1 VGKAVVDVL
10 VECVHGGA
18 EFRWCLRLIGGEQW
32 GEDPIVHFGVE
43 DREAQTV
50 GGEVVGV
57 GV

>member
-1 VGKAVVDVL
+1 MGKAVVDVL
-10 VECVHGGA
+10 VKWVQGRA
-18 EFRWCLRLIGGEQW
+18 EFRRCLRLIGGEQW